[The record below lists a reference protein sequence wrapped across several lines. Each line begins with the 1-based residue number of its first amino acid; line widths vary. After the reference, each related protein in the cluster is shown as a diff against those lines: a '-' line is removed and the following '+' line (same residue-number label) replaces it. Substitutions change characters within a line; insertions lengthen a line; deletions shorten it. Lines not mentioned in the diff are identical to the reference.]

1 MANNELMNGGD
12 NIGRLL
18 IMEFADN
25 ENSTFDEVMELLK
38 KYPDFQKCEMQ
49 KESKLSFSGIE
60 IYPERREVY

>member
-25 ENSTFDEVMELLK
+25 ENSTFDEVMEVLK
-38 KYPDFQKCEMQ
+38 KHPNFQMCDFHK
-49 KESKLSFSGIE
+49 
-60 IYPERREVY
+60 PND